1 MRRSHDDWKGVHFDA
16 SEEAIFLAFPL
27 PPEEE
32 DTDDNDHND
41 GSDTGNQGHGTRQ
54 RGRLQQKA
62 SEELLKKK
70 ERIGNLRS
78 QMFEILNVLDTLSL
92 EDFNETHAPSVE
104 TAVSAIRQSLP
115 VFPLRTIS
123 TVAKRPA
130 GQKAKGSARRKR
142 AAAPETAGRGG
153 GGAVATRPSVAIDDV
168 TVVGDDVSDVP
179 EDVPEAN
186 FRWNPMTQRYEYRS
200 TDASDESDSDE
211 SATGP
216 PQQQH
221 RNRMYLTA
229 DGSAWYIDSQPGPN
243 RA

>member
-1 MRRSHDDWKGVHFDA
+1 
-16 SEEAIFLAFPL
+16 
-27 PPEEE
+27 
-32 DTDDNDHND
+32 
-41 GSDTGNQGHGTRQ
+41 
-54 RGRLQQKA
+54 
-62 SEELLKKK
+62 
-70 ERIGNLRS
+70 
-78 QMFEILNVLDTLSL
+78 MFEILNVLDTLSL

-115 VFPLRTIS
+115 VFPLRTVS

-130 GQKAKGSARRKR
+130 GQKAKGSTRRKR
-142 AAAPETAGRGG
+142 AAAPETGGRGG
-153 GGAVATRPSVAIDDV
+153 GGAAATRPSVTLDDD
-168 TVVGDDVSDVP
+168 TVVADDAS
-179 EDVPEAN
+179 EVPEAN
-186 FRWNPMTQRYEYRS
+186 FRWNPMTRRYEYRS